1 MRRNLLNLVTILLL
15 LLAVAFGVH
24 SALLPDTLADQYDI
38 MKGCYVGN
46 YLLAIGIYW
55 AVLACYRSNAVL
67 VGFVFMGGS
76 FLKFGLFFLLVYPV
90 FSVDGTASSG
100 ELTLFFIPY
109 LISLLTLTISA
120 SRVLQRA

>member
-46 YLLAIGIYW
+46 YLLAIGI
-55 AVLACYRSNAVL
+55 
-67 VGFVFMGGS
+67 
-76 FLKFGLFFLLVYPV
+76 
-90 FSVDGTASSG
+90 
-100 ELTLFFIPY
+100 
-109 LISLLTLTISA
+109 
-120 SRVLQRA
+120 